1 MTPRRRVPYRGGT
14 RKEGVVPTM
23 LIRHKVADYGAWKA
37 VFDEQEMT
45 RRAHGA
51 RGGRVFRRADDPH
64 DIVLLIE
71 WDDPDRARLFAA
83 SDDLRE
89 AMERARVTDRPDI
102 WVLKEVDDPREGGT
116 RPADGGALVS
126 GSGTPAEQ
134 EDEHGP

>member
-1 MTPRRRVPYRGGT
+1 MPVL
-14 RKEGVVPTM
+14 
-23 LIRHKVADYGAWKA
+23 LIRHKVADYAAWKT
-37 VFDEQEMT
+37 VFDENERT

-51 RGGRVFRRADDPH
+51 RGGRVLRRAADPDDL
-64 DIVLLIE
+64 VLLIE

-89 AMERARVTDRPDI
+89 AMERAGVTDRPDI
-102 WVLKEVDDPREGGT
+102 WVLEEVDDPRAGGT